1 MKKNSKKLIFAL
13 FALLSI
19 TLGTSTALAYDV
31 WYYGGFTPYPATV
44 YPYSTFDSESITAMN
59 DAASQWNGAGEGNL
73 VSIGSVSSNTSYPN
87 DNNRNEVPKGY
98 RGSNTYLMQTNAT
111 SIGTVWNG
119 KILENAL
126 TEADIDVNLSHAWG
140 NGSTSL

>member
-59 DAASQWNGAGEGNL
+59 DAVFDQDTSDDKVFVNK
-73 VSIGSVSSNTSYPN
+73 VDSIKKDKLTLRTAKSEISEIIADLKKNPRPKMSKEEINQQ
-87 DNNRNEVPKGY
+87 NEK
-98 RGSNTYLMQTNAT
+98 
-111 SIGTVWNG
+111 IFG
-119 KILENAL
+119 K
-126 TEADIDVNLSHAWG
+126 
-140 NGSTSL
+140 